1 MARDYVITIMLDDEK
16 VKKLEEVRLSNHITE
31 ESGGKAIKV
40 PLPQKN
46 QRKFKKAFPQVI
58 LNDQTGEVD
67 KFPEDAAAMLFD
79 SVIEHKTVELMHLFL
94 LKTFKPLAGKE
105 LRHRVH

>member
-1 MARDYVITIMLDDEK
+1 MASDSIITIVLDDEK
-16 VKKLEEVRLSNHITE
+16 VKKLEEVGLANHISE
-31 ESGGKAIKV
+31 ESGGKALKV

-46 QRKFKKAFPQVI
+46 QRKFKKAFSTAI

-67 KFPEDAAAMLFD
+67 KFPEDAAALLFD
-79 SVIEHKTVELMHLFL
+79 SVIEHKTVEVMHLFL
-94 LKTFKPLAGKE
+94 LKAFKPLAGKE